1 MEGDNHAN
9 NTPAANTAKIT
20 QPDMPAPLCKALI
33 RYMGGDTAA
42 QTRLDSTRNAQGKQV
57 IWLEVLG
64 FLNELGYQGTRW
76 ETVQSKWNNLCSRF
90 KEEKS
95 KAGQSGA
102 AYEGSWLYYNDMM
115 ESVGAR
121 PKFTRVAVVDS
132 SGMRNCRKKARKA
145 VAVQQ
150 PSASNVADEPLVES
164 GSDPEFVEEDNNV
177 LDSSGGCG
185 DNSFHSGDM
194 PRFLT
199 GDGNLRERWSK
210 MTPQQ
215 KHIFLTS
222 KQMKADEEEKE
233 KNRTLLTEFM
243 TKQQASLDSSAET
256 LNRFVTAYE
265 KKAAPPVPALPV
277 PATTPPVATIEV
289 LKSEVKSFMDE
300 YAKTLYGGMQQ
311 QFAQFLEQQQLQPV
325 VAQEHQPHFQPQGT
339 HVRVVH
345 GLSKNYLAQQIQSS
359 AQSNEQQQER
369 HVCQELGCDKEAFY
383 GYSGLKLSCHD
394 HCAEDMEFIRPL

>member
-1 MEGDNHAN
+1 
-9 NTPAANTAKIT
+9 
-20 QPDMPAPLCKALI
+20 
-33 RYMGGDTAA
+33 
-42 QTRLDSTRNAQGKQV
+42 
-57 IWLEVLG
+57 
-64 FLNELGYQGTRW
+64 
-76 ETVQSKWNNLCSRF
+76 
-90 KEEKS
+90 
-95 KAGQSGA
+95 
-102 AYEGSWLYYNDMM
+102 
-115 ESVGAR
+115 
-121 PKFTRVAVVDS
+121 
-132 SGMRNCRKKARKA
+132 
-145 VAVQQ
+145 
-150 PSASNVADEPLVES
+150 
-164 GSDPEFVEEDNNV
+164 
-177 LDSSGGCG
+177 
-185 DNSFHSGDM
+185 
-194 PRFLT
+194 
-199 GDGNLRERWSK
+199 

-215 KHIFLTS
+215 KHMFLTS

-345 GLSKNYLAQQIQSS
+345 GLSNSCLAQQIQSS

-369 HVCQELGCDKEAFY
+369 HVCQELGCDNYKEAIY